1 MPLTPGMVSSN
12 FIGVQHLHV
21 AKMLTDVAG
30 ENPATTYETP
40 VDMGKVL
47 ISVKIQ
53 PKNSE
58 AQLYADNQSIEASN
72 VISEYTLTFDTAA
85 LPLEY
90 KAYLLGHRVDD
101 GVMTVSSKDSAPY
114 FGIAFQSDKANG
126 TARFVKFL
134 KVKFNEPEESSS
146 TKNENIEY
154 QTPTM
159 TATAIYRISDG
170 LAAKYADEESAGA
183 DSEAITNWYTAM

>member
-1 MPLTPGMVSSN
+1 MALTPGMVSSN
-12 FIGVQHLHV
+12 FIGVQHLHI
-21 AKMLTDVAG
+21 AKMLTDTSG
-30 ENPATTYETP
+30 GTPETTYETP

-90 KAYLLGHRVDD
+90 KAYLLGHRVED
-101 GVMTVSSKDSAPY
+101 GVMKVSNKDSAPY

-126 TARFVKFL
+126 TARYVKFL
-134 KVKFNEPEESSS
+134 KVKFSEPEETSS
-146 TKNENIEY
+146 TKSENVEY

-170 LAAKYADEESAGA
+170 LAAKYADEESAGV
-183 DSEAITNWYTAM
+183 DSEIIANWYTAM

>member
-1 MPLTPGMVSSN
+1 MALTPGMVSSN
-12 FIGVQHLHV
+12 FIGVQRLHV
-21 AKMLTDVAG
+21 ARMLTDVGGG
-30 ENPATTYETP
+30 EPEATYEAP

-47 ISVKIQ
+47 ISVKIE

-72 VISEYTLTFDTAA
+72 VVSEYTLTFDTAA

-90 KAYLLGHRVDD
+90 KAYLLGHRMED
-101 GVMTVSSKDSAPY
+101 GVMVVSSGDSAPY

-126 TARFVKFL
+126 TARYVKFL
-134 KVKFNEPEESSS
+134 KVKFSEPEETSS
-146 TKNENIEY
+146 TKNESIEY

-159 TATAIYRISDG
+159 TATAIYRLSDG
-170 LAAKYADEESAGA
+170 LAAKYADEESAGV
-183 DSEAITNWYTAM
+183 DSETIANWYTAM